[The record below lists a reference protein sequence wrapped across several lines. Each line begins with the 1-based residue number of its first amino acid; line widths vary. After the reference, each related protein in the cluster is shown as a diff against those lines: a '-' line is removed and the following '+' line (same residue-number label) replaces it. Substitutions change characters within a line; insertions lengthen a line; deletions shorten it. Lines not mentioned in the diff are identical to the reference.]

1 MLPWVIGTVVSTKV
15 SLNRIEKFLL
25 SEEVSIEGVERD
37 WEEAIE
43 NIYYFNDDMLSTL
56 IYVTL
61 YDFILTNGL

>member
-56 IYVTL
+56 TYNTL

>member
-56 IYVTL
+56 IYVNL

>member
-25 SEEVSIEGVERD
+25 SEEVSIEGAERD

-43 NIYYFNDDMLSTL
+43 NIYYFNDEMLSTL
-56 IYVTL
+56 IRNYC
-61 YDFILTNGL
+61 ILRTYINSL